1 MARTVVCT
9 LVVSAVLCSAFPDPG
24 LDAQHAHPSDH
35 IIVSTADVVWQ
46 DGPPSLPAGARI
58 AVLEGNPSGAGAFTM
73 RARVPAGY
81 VIPRHW
87 HAGVERITVI
97 SGSVRLGMTE
107 DVDPA
112 HETTLSAGGYF
123 SMPPGTT
130 HYFRTDEEAIIQ
142 VNGKGPWGIHYEN
155 PDHDPSG
162 RPAAH
167 GDADLGAIRRATERF
182 RDVDRALAEG
192 YIPDPAGMCV
202 TAEME
207 GVPAQE
213 GGMGIHYF
221 RPDLLGI
228 TGVEPR
234 VNGTGTHV
242 DFMQPGVLVYEPQ
255 ADGSMALV
263 AIENLVF
270 MDAWHAAG
278 HREPPSFMGNSYYRM
293 IDNPLTEDADEA
305 HGFEPHYELHM
316 WLYRENPNGLFTQF
330 NPAVTCEHHVH
341 AH

>member
-1 MARTVVCT
+1 MACKVVCT
-9 LVVSAVLCSAFPDPG
+9 LVAGAVLCAATSNSG
-24 LDAQHAHPSDH
+24 LDAQHAHPLDH
-35 IIVSTADVVWQ
+35 IIVSAADLVWQ
-46 DGPPSLPAGARI
+46 EGPPSLPAGARI
-58 AVLEGNPSGAGAFTM
+58 AVLEGDPSRSGAFTM

-87 HAGVERITVI
+87 HAGAERITVI
-97 SGSVRLGMTE
+97 SGSVRLGMTQ

-123 SMPPGTT
+123 SMPPGTL

-142 VNGKGPWGIHYEN
+142 VNGKGPWAIHYEN
-155 PDHDPSG
+155 PAHDPSG
-162 RPAAH
+162 QPAAH

-182 RDVDRALAEG
+182 RDVSVALAEG
-192 YIPDPAGMCV
+192 YIPDPTGMCI

-207 GVPAQE
+207 GMPSQE

-228 TGVEPR
+228 TAVEPR
-234 VNGTGTHV
+234 VNGTGVHTN
-242 DFMQPGVLVYEPQ
+242 FMQPGVLIYEPQ
-255 ADGSMALV
+255 ADGSMELV

-270 MDAWHAAG
+270 AEAWRAAG
-278 HREPPSFMGNSYYRM
+278 NNAAPSFMGHQYYRM
-293 IDNPLTEDADEA
+293 IDNPLTDDVDEA

-316 WLYRENPNGLFTQF
+316 WLYRENPNGLFAQF
-330 NPAVTCEHHVH
+330 NPAATCEHHVH